1 MIPPLTPHTTDPS
14 ATTVLGFPIDGP
26 LICGH
31 VFNAIGPL
39 AKWPGSNPDLPWHY
53 DLAGYR
59 GPLAANDI
67 LMAFE
72 RAWAYWAEAVEIRPR
87 MVVTRAEA
95 KVWGTFARIDGG
107 SGVLAWSMLANNGND
122 PKEQRYDNGELWNV
136 VNPGVPPGGID
147 LVRVA
152 CHEIGHVLGLDHDG
166 ASANALLR
174 PSYSTQIPK
183 PTERDIQRLVGLGYK
198 RRMVSPPPPPPPD
211 QPDPPPVKDAAI
223 ALPGGGLLRADFQ
236 TKVITYPGSRGW
248 TAESRN

>member
-1 MIPPLTPHTTDPS
+1 MNPLSTNPADTAVLSIP
-14 ATTVLGFPIDGP
+14 VDGP

-39 AKWPGSNPDLPWHY
+39 AKWPGGNPDLPWHY
-53 DLAGYR
+53 SFAGYR
-59 GPLAANDI
+59 GTMSPAQLIAVFELA
-67 LMAFE
+67 
-72 RAWAYWAEAVEIRPR
+72 WKYWADAVEIRPR
-87 MVVTRAEA
+87 RVETRGEA
-95 KVWGTFARIDGG
+95 KVWGTFAGIDGG
-107 SGVLAWSMLANNGND
+107 SGVLAWSMLANNTD
-122 PKEQRYDNGELWNV
+122 SPKEQRYDNGESWND

-166 ASANALLR
+166 GNANALLR

-198 RRMVSPPPPPPPD
+198 LRTSPPPPPPD
-211 QPDPPPVKDAAI
+211 TPDPPPVKDAAI
-223 ALPGGGLLRADFQ
+223 ALPGGGLLRADFT